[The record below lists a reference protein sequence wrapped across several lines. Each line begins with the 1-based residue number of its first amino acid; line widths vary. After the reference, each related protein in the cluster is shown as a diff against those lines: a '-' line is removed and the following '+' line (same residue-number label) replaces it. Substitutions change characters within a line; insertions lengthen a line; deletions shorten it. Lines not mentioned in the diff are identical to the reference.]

1 MKKLIIP
8 FLLILTLCSC
18 SSIYSPAAELEPLN
32 AYINGEPVSWEEI
45 DYFEAQHRS
54 EVMSKFILEYDAV
67 ADDDFWETPVNGT
80 TPQQYL
86 DKIVKEK
93 ILKAKIQLIL
103 CRENNIYEDISIE
116 AFWQMKEQY
125 NKTFV
130 NNETIGINKIPDA
143 YYDYYIDNGVMEL
156 KNILGETTLAP
167 TEDEIES
174 KMISVKEKYPDKAEE
189 EQLSIAKD
197 MLVEENYDA
206 YIENLCSEAEIDWG
220 IFDEQ
225 ENKTTSTQIYNFEG
239 ILA

>member
-18 SSIYSPAAELEPLN
+18 VVGGPAEFEPLN

-45 DYFEAQHRS
+45 DYFEDQYRS
-54 EVMSKFILEYDAV
+54 EVMSKFILEFDAV
-67 ADDDFWETPVNGT
+67 PDDNFWETPVNGI

-86 DKIVKEK
+86 DNLVKEK

-103 CRENNIYEDISIE
+103 CRENNIYEDISIDT
-116 AFWQMKEQY
+116 FWQMKEQH

-156 KNILGETTLAP
+156 KNVLENSTLAP
-167 TEDEIES
+167 TDDEIAN
-174 KMISVKEKYPDKAEE
+174 KMISVKDKYSDKTED

-197 MLVEENYDA
+197 MIVEEKYDS
-206 YIENLCSEAEIDWG
+206 YIEKLCAEAVVDWG
-220 IFDEQ
+220 IFE
-225 ENKTTSTQIYNFEG
+225 
-239 ILA
+239 